1 MSLKPASAAVE
12 GMIARSDDPLLGQPF
27 QARLSQMSLPEPV
40 VTPANTP
47 PLELPP
53 QAQLRELDLA
63 PPPQLTARKTRP
75 DTETAPEASAKT
87 MFKPE
92 RQQVA
97 RKAGPASKP
106 GRRKARHAGAPSV
119 AQRAAGRGAPPVQ
132 AIGGPT
138 GQRPCPRRR
147 NRICARGMV
156 TAHLMVTLSG
166 QLAGVSVARLS
177 GNAACDQAAL
187 RAVRRVVQFTA
198 APAGLTNARYS
209 FVLSIRFAR

>member
-75 DTETAPEASAKT
+75 NTETAPEASAKT

-97 RKAGPASKP
+97 RKAGPALKP
-106 GRRKARHAGAPSV
+106 GPRKARHAGAPSV
-119 AQRAAGRGAPPVQ
+119 AQRAAGRGRRQCRRSAGQLGSDPVQ
-132 AIGGPT
+132 G
-138 GQRPCPRRR
+138 
-147 NRICARGMV
+147 
-156 TAHLMVTLSG
+156 
-166 QLAGVSVARLS
+166 AG
-177 GNAACDQAAL
+177 
-187 RAVRRVVQFTA
+187 TE
-198 APAGLTNARYS
+198 
-209 FVLSIRFAR
+209 FARAAW